1 MSAAR
6 RYAHVRRALVARLRI
21 VGENSISPRGIGAPQ
36 TSMSSS
42 ETAKATLLL
51 RRMSGGDDR
60 AAEELMPLVYGEL
73 HALAA
78 RFMGGHAAGHT
89 LQPTALVNEAWLR
102 LIEPT
107 LGATFENR
115 AHFLGVAARAM
126 RSVLVDHARRRGAQK
141 RGGAHER
148 VPLEDIAA
156 LFEERA
162 SDLLALDEALTRLSV
177 MDPQLGRIVE
187 LRFFGGLSVEET
199 AGILE
204 VSEPTIV
211 RGWRVAR
218 MWLKR
223 ELGLSETD

>member
-1 MSAAR
+1 
-6 RYAHVRRALVARLRI
+6 
-21 VGENSISPRGIGAPQ
+21 
-36 TSMSSS
+36 MSSS
-42 ETAKATLLL
+42 ETVRATLLL
-51 RRMSGGDDR
+51 HRMSDGDER
-60 AAEELMPLVYGEL
+60 AADELLPLVYGEL

-78 RFMGGHAAGHT
+78 RYMGERAAGHT

-102 LIEPT
+102 MIEPES
-107 LGATFENR
+107 GASFESR
-115 AHFLGVAARAM
+115 AHFFGVAAKAM

-141 RGGAHER
+141 RGGAVER

-162 SDLLALDEALTRLSV
+162 SDLLALDESLTRLAA
-177 MDPQLGRIVE
+177 MDAQLGRIVE

-199 AGILE
+199 ALALG
-204 VSEPTIV
+204 VSQPTIV

-223 ELGLSETD
+223 ELGLAEAD